1 VSTVDERP
9 ATGGA
14 EATAPAADQPPAR
27 TEVSFDTSPDRY
39 KHWTLSVDGE
49 VATLT
54 LDVAEDGGIVPG
66 YELKMNSYDLGVDI
80 ELHDAVQRIR
90 FEHPE
95 ARALVITS
103 GKDRMFCA
111 GANIKM
117 LAASPHSW
125 KVNFCKFT
133 NETRNGIED
142 ASAHSGLRSI
152 AAVNGTAAGG
162 GYELALA
169 CDEIVLVDDNSSS
182 VSLPEVPLLG
192 VLPGTGGLTRVV
204 DKRGVRRDLADVFS
218 TTAEGIRGDRAV
230 QWRLVDGIA
239 KAREFPEE
247 IARRAAAAAA
257 TSSRPGTRAQGVP
270 LTPLTREVDGD
281 TTRYAHVRVVLDRES
296 GTATVTVLGPTSVP
310 GSVEELH
317 EQGAQAWLLAT
328 TRELDDAILR
338 LRTNELSVGTWL
350 LRTEGD
356 VAAVTA
362 YDEFLLAHRDDW
374 LVNETITFYKRT
386 VKRLDTTSRSLFA
399 LIEPGS
405 CFAGSLAEIAF
416 AADRSFML
424 EGRFEDDDD
433 PKPPAVIRL
442 DEFNTG
448 LLPMGNDLTRLQVRF
463 LGSAAE
469 LSAAEAAVGRDLL
482 AADAFALGLVTSA
495 PDDID
500 WDDEIRLVVE
510 ERRSFSPDALTGME
524 ANLRFAGQETP
535 ETKVFGRLTAWQN
548 WIFQRPNA
556 AGPEGALRRYGT
568 GQRADY
574 DRKRV

>member
-1 VSTVDERP
+1 VTTLDHPPTDTSE
-9 ATGGA
+9 
-14 EATAPAADQPPAR
+14 APAPQA
-27 TEVSFDTSPDRY
+27 TSVEVSFDTSPDAY

-95 ARALVITS
+95 VKAVVVTS

-117 LAASPHSW
+117 LAASAHSW

-142 ASAHSGLRSI
+142 ATAHSGLPFI

-169 CDEIVLVDDNSSS
+169 CDQIVLVDDNSSS

-204 DKRGVRRDLADVFS
+204 DKRGVRRDLADIFS
-218 TTAEGIRGDRAV
+218 TTAEGVRGDRAV
-230 QWRLVDGIA
+230 QWRLVDA
-239 KAREFPEE
+239 VVKARDFGDD
-247 IARRAAAAAA
+247 IRRRATEAAS
-257 TSSRPGTRAQGVP
+257 TSSRPGAGAQGVELNP
-270 LTPLTREVDGD
+270 LNRAVDGD
-281 TTRYAHVRVVLDRES
+281 TTSYEHVRVVLDRDS
-296 GTATVTVLGPTSVP
+296 GTATITVIGPTAVP

-317 EQGAQAWLLAT
+317 EQGDRAWFLAM
-328 TRELDDAILR
+328 TRQLDDVILR
-338 LRTNELSVGTWL
+338 LRTNELTIGTWL

-356 VAAVTA
+356 VETVAA
-362 YDEFLLAHRDDW
+362 YDEFLLANRDNW
-374 LVNETITFYKRT
+374 LVNETIGFYKRT

-405 CFAGSLAEIAF
+405 CFAGALAEIAF

-424 EGRFEDDDD
+424 EGQFEDDDD

-442 DEFNTG
+442 DGFNTG
-448 LLPMGNDLTRLQVRF
+448 LLPMSNDLSRLEVRF
-463 LGSAAE
+463 LGSADE
-469 LSAAEAAVGRDLL
+469 LAAAQAAVGRDLN
-482 AADAFALGLVTSA
+482 AADALELGLVTSA

-500 WDDEIRLVVE
+500 WEDEIRLVVE
-510 ERRSFSPDALTGME
+510 ERKSFSPDALTGME